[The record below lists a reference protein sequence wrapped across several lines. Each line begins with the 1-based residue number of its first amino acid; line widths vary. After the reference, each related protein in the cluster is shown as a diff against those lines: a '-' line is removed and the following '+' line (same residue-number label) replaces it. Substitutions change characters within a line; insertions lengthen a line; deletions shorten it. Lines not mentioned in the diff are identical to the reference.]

1 MFLVFYQYHSNV
13 RTWMYGQDAFEPD
26 GEKYNIWLAIYYAAS
41 VATEVVD
48 VGKTLRTSC
57 RLLFEYIYVLYSCV
71 SIYIHRIQST
81 FPFPAPS
88 PIEFPLK
95 IKYTMIYE
103 SIYPPEINFGSFME
117 ERTSICIS

>member
-1 MFLVFYQYHSNV
+1 MSVHGCTNKMHLSL
-13 RTWMYGQDAFEPD
+13 D
-26 GEKYNIWLAIYYAAS
+26 GEYAS

>member
-1 MFLVFYQYHSNV
+1 MHLSL
-13 RTWMYGQDAFEPD
+13 D
-26 GEKYNIWLAIYYAAS
+26 GEYAS

-103 SIYPPEINFGSFME
+103 LIYPPETNFGLVVK

>member
-1 MFLVFYQYHSNV
+1 MHLSL
-13 RTWMYGQDAFEPD
+13 D
-26 GEKYNIWLAIYYAAS
+26 GEYAS

-48 VGKTLRTSC
+48 VGKTLRTSY

-103 SIYPPEINFGSFME
+103 SIYPPETNFGLVVK